1 MGDGGGRRTSS
12 NPVAMGVERS
22 RQSNRE
28 NRGDNSGTGADL
40 AFPRKIQTRV
50 AAANERDRAS

>member
-1 MGDGGGRRTSS
+1 MGDGGGGRTSS

-28 NRGDNSGTGADL
+28 DRGDNSGTGADL

-50 AAANERDRAS
+50 AAANE